1 MWANPYGRVLF
12 TSDPGVVWW
21 WYSEAFSSTEVANI
35 CTNRYTNVG
44 YEWNEL
50 DCYWTWNEIRNT
62 SRLLVVIVIKTGIAE
77 NLVLPRRC
85 LRSPGTQGNTRILVY
100 RDTSKLLIMNMQF
113 ILAALVYSSSAES
126 NRVLSDI
133 PFGPAKSHIGD
144 QGSCELHPGWG
155 PHLGTP
161 HEPPPRKPFD
171 LMSGRGSPQLART
184 FLYF

>member
-1 MWANPYGRVLF
+1 MVRTAVYSISQPHLVNWGGVLAVIMWANPYGRVLF

-21 WYSEAFSSTEVANI
+21 WDSEAFSSTEVANI
-35 CTNRYTNVG
+35 CTNQYTNVG

-62 SRLLVVIVIKTGIAE
+62 SRLLVVIVIKTGIEE

-133 PFGPAKSHIGD
+133 PFGPAKSHIRR
-144 QGSCELHPGWG
+144 LRIANI
-155 PHLGTP
+155 LN
-161 HEPPPRKPFD
+161 
-171 LMSGRGSPQLART
+171 LLA
-184 FLYF
+184 